1 MVIVVR
7 TRGRL
12 LHVYG
17 VGEDEVTAF
26 TPYGIDCLKHIFD
39 EERANR
45 KAPKPIPSTN

>member
-12 LHVYG
+12 LHVSG

-26 TPYGIDCLKHIFD
+26 TPYGIDCLKQIVDD
-39 EERANR
+39 EKPTG
-45 KAPKPIPSTN
+45 KAPKP